1 MKTLLST
8 LAISLALAV
17 TGPALARSGNGPL
30 SASSQ
35 ALVGTISEPTRR
47 DFAMSAYGTFRTSHL
62 HRRMSVVEGK
72 ADMTRTAARRKYSL
86 ISAEVPEPLF
96 ESPDGMA
103 QRRLRNVDLRCGFRE
118 TALSRNGE
126 EGKEIVDVLSR
137 HS

>member
-8 LAISLALAV
+8 WAISLALAV

-35 ALVGTISEPTRR
+35 ALVGTISDPTRR
-47 DFAMSAYGTFRTSHL
+47 DFAMSAYGTFHL